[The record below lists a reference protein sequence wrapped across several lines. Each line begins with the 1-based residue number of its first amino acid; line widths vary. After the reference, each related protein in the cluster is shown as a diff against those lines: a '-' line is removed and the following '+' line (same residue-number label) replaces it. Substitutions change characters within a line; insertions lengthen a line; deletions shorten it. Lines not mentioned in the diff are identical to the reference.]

1 MQGRLNHRQMRIDSL
16 LYLAGVV
23 LSFMI
28 IAGFLAFLRAQGEY
42 IGWGFQLQSPV
53 FVAVILVI
61 FVIVFFLL
69 LDLIKVRNP
78 FADRLGRI
86 SMSNRRIG
94 AFATGFFAVLIASP
108 CTAPFMGI
116 AIGYTLMQPLYVY
129 LPVFLSLSLGYAL
142 PFTLVGFF
150 PKVLH
155 KMLPRPGKW
164 MDILK
169 KVFAIPVFLTCLWLV
184 WVLYNQTGR
193 HAAGT
198 ASTAEWQSYN
208 ARKVAE
214 LVDKGEPVFINFTA
228 KWCIT
233 CLANEKLALDTSR
246 FAELVQKHHIHL
258 FKADWTN
265 KDRHI
270 AEALERYGRNS
281 IPLYVYYDSE
291 NEDYVILPQ
300 LLTPGILNEYL
311 DGR

>member
-1 MQGRLNHRQMRIDSL
+1 MKDARWSVPERFETDGIVQFGYSGTAYYKTTVVPLPRPERRIEIPLQVSWLACREECIPEKFSLVLSFEVTDLNPAPGSVFKSALAAAEKSFVRAPQSPSSSGDVSFPVVLLLAFVGGLILNFMPCIFPILTLKAISLVQGRLNHRQMRIDSL

-28 IAGFLAFLRAQGEY
+28 IAGILAFLRAQGEH

-150 PKVLH
+150 RRFCTKCC
-155 KMLPRPGKW
+155 R
-164 MDILK
+164 
-169 KVFAIPVFLTCLWLV
+169 
-184 WVLYNQTGR
+184 GR
-193 HAAGT
+193 
-198 ASTAEWQSYN
+198 
-208 ARKVAE
+208 
-214 LVDKGEPVFINFTA
+214 
-228 KWCIT
+228 
-233 CLANEKLALDTSR
+233 
-246 FAELVQKHHIHL
+246 
-258 FKADWTN
+258 
-265 KDRHI
+265 
-270 AEALERYGRNS
+270 
-281 IPLYVYYDSE
+281 E
-291 NEDYVILPQ
+291 NGWIF
-300 LLTPGILNEYL
+300 
-311 DGR
+311 